1 MRNLAS
7 MLILGLLPVLATPA
21 AAHIAC
27 DGEFQVVEGHE
38 ISTPYC
44 SDTVLAKVAREIGE
58 KVTGR
63 EVRNNPNIKDEVCRF
78 MGDDPRVRD
87 DCNED
92 D

>member
-1 MRNLAS
+1 MKNLAS
-7 MLILGLLPVLATPA
+7 LLMLGLLPVLATPA

-44 SDTVLAKVAREIGE
+44 SDKALAKAARESGE

-63 EVRNNPNIKDEVCRF
+63 EVRNNPDTKDEVCRLI
-78 MGDDPRVRD
+78 GNDSRVRD
-87 DCNED
+87 DCND
-92 D
+92 DD